1 MIEERMKN
9 KVMIKEELTEFLD
22 EYYNSSF
29 SQMVCD
35 YIRSLGMTPHEIKEM
50 LAAMRLVV
58 CINTL

>member
-1 MIEERMKN
+1 
-9 KVMIKEELTEFLD
+9 MIKEELTEFLD
-22 EYYNSSF
+22 EYYKSSF

-35 YIRSLGMTPHEIKEM
+35 YIRSSGMTPHEIKEM

>member
-1 MIEERMKN
+1 MKN

-35 YIRSLGMTPHEIKEM
+35 YIRSSGMTPHEIKEM